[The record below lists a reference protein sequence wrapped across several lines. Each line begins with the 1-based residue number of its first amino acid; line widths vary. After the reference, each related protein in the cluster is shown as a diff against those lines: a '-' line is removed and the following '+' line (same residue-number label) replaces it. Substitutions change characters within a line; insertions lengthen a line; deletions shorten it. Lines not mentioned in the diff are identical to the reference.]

1 MFVQVTII
9 NTISIYLS
17 IYNLGSLAPL
27 LLLHALL
34 SNVIDLLW
42 SHDRVINFI
51 VLYLAFLQPII
62 SSKEFCMVTNQLL
75 QEGSVC

>member
-9 NTISIYLS
+9 NKISIYLS

-34 SNVIDLLW
+34 ANVIDLLW

-62 SSKEFCMVTNQLL
+62 SSKQFYMVTNQLL